1 MKLNVDIDNRLCM
14 SVPEAAK
21 LLGISR
27 NNAYELVKR
36 GELPSIKLGKRKLI
50 PKVALERKLLEA
62 R

>member
-36 GELPSIKLGKRKLI
+36 GELPSIRLGKRKLI
-50 PKVALERKLLEA
+50 PKVALEKKLLEA

>member
-50 PKVALERKLLEA
+50 PKVALEKKLLEA